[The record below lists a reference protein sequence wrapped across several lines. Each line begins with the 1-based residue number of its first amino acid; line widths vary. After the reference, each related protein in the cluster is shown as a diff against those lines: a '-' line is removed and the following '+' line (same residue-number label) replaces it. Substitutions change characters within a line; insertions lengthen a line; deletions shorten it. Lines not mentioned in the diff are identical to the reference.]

1 MLTAREADPEMKRK
15 VCSRS
20 LPVWLLISVA
30 ESFSPL
36 WYLCKIP
43 KGGLDTLC
51 SQVSFLCL
59 KWLCSVRCVLLFFA
73 DVRRR
78 CCTGCCTSKR
88 CTAVFDALREGALS
102 VSANS
107 LRQFFSYRKC
117 PVHGRCVQ
125 STSRWSG

>member
-36 WYLCKIP
+36 WYLCKMP

-51 SQVSFLCL
+51 SQVFAG
-59 KWLCSVRCVLLFFA
+59 VLPVLEMALF
-73 DVRRR
+73 
-78 CCTGCCTSKR
+78 C
-88 CTAVFDALREGALS
+88 
-102 VSANS
+102 S
-107 LRQFFSYRKC
+107 LRAIVFR
-117 PVHGRCVQ
+117 
-125 STSRWSG
+125 